1 MKIYVVL
8 VNVLRGCLFTTLPQH
23 IHLRHTETTI
33 KKQVLSVNN
42 SYECFKEICKCR
54 GAFDRSNPPEVFLK
68 EGVLKL
74 CSKFTGEHP
83 CRSVI

>member
-1 MKIYVVL
+1 MFSVV
-8 VNVLRGCLFTTLPQH
+8 VYSQH
-23 IHLRHTETTI
+23 YHNTFIFVI
-33 KKQVLSVNN
+33 QKQQLKNKYFQLITATNASKR
-42 SYECFKEICKCR
+42 YCKCR

>member
-33 KKQVLSVNN
+33 KNKYFQLITATNASKR
-42 SYECFKEICKCR
+42 YCKCR

-74 CSKFTGEHP
+74 CSKFTEEHP